1 MWGRLRKGVLVLAGL
16 AALCSG
22 LAVPPIFAATLSLPA
37 SPAAKPQVEHFLFY
51 GGYDGWYAG
60 SFASGGMLWS
70 PGGLE
75 RDGFITRFMAGAGT
89 YKYRAGTTDT
99 VGYVAILDV
108 MPGWHFKRGNVD
120 VTIYGGLDIQ
130 NHRLRPDDLN
140 NSSRGTNAGLR
151 IGADVWAEPTST
163 TMASANVSFATV
175 GDSYWTRLAYGW
187 RAFER
192 VYLGPEVHAMGDETY
207 RQWRIGVHA
216 TALKVGNYEWSFG
229 AGYVEDS
236 DNRGG
241 LYGRIGVLLRR

>member
-99 VGYVAILDV
+99 VGYVAILESSAA
-108 MPGWHFKRGNVD
+108 PRRSQQQFARHKCR
-120 VTIYGGLDIQ
+120 IA
-130 NHRLRPDDLN
+130 HRR
-140 NSSRGTNAGLR
+140 R
-151 IGADVWAEPTST
+151 
-163 TMASANVSFATV
+163 
-175 GDSYWTRLAYGW
+175 RLG
-187 RAFER
+187 
-192 VYLGPEVHAMGDETY
+192 
-207 RQWRIGVHA
+207 
-216 TALKVGNYEWSFG
+216 
-229 AGYVEDS
+229 
-236 DNRGG
+236 
-241 LYGRIGVLLRR
+241 